1 MGCRGHARS
10 RRFST
15 PGLVNELS
23 RHERGLWESGKLT
36 HHDFCEFR
44 PRAWRAGQK
53 RVWLRENRELVGGT
67 PLTPFMRAALSA
79 DFANPFANSGRPRP
93 LHQLRRDALPAP
105 SARGRVDRPGGS
117 QPRRHRRRRHRSGGA
132 LRPHGADRH
141 ELGLR
146 PSPAR
151 HDSPCL
157 ERAPTPAPSDTRP
170 SSGAGC

>member
-44 PRAWRAGQK
+44 PRAWRTGQK

-79 DFANPFANSGRPRP
+79 DFANPFANSGDRGLYINSDATPY
-93 LHQLRRDALPAP
+93 LHRLPADEWI
-105 SARGRVDRPGGS
+105 V
-117 QPRRHRRRRHRSGGA
+117 
-132 LRPHGADRH
+132 LEVVNHGATDGVAIGQVALYDRT
-141 ELGLR
+141 G
-146 PSPAR
+146 PIGTSSVCGPAQR
-151 HDSPCL
+151 GM
-157 ERAPTPAPSDTRP
+157 TRP
-170 SSGAGC
+170 A